1 MRFFGLELCT
11 ESFSIPSEVCQW
23 RSDMAAVQVI
33 ELRSVEEARI
43 TNECY

>member
-11 ESFSIPSEVCQW
+11 ESFSVPSEVCQW
-23 RSDMAAVQVI
+23 RSNMAAVQAI
-33 ELRSVEEARI
+33 KLHSVEEARI